1 MNIEY
6 NTDTLTH
13 SVVDSWLDL
22 QTGRPGMYA
31 VLMLN
36 DDYTPMEFVVEALMK
51 FFGKNRKEATR
62 LMLQVHHVGSA
73 VCGSFTKDLAETK
86 VMQVISWARKHD
98 HPLLCQVKHLEGND
112 RC

>member
-1 MNIEY
+1 MNIEH
-6 NTDTLTH
+6 NTEILTQP
-13 SVVDSWLDL
+13 VVDNWLDL

-36 DDYTPMEFVVEALMK
+36 DDYTPMEFVVESLMK
-51 FFGKNRKEATR
+51 FFGKNRKDATR
-62 LMLQVHHVGSA
+62 MMLQVHHVGSA
-73 VCGSFTKDLAETK
+73 VCGTFTKGLAETK

-98 HPLLCQVKHLEGND
+98 HPLLCQVKCLEEDD